1 MLYDNLKCQMYDMR
15 SRISQRFKIHTSS
28 IIRSRSPLMLLIIL
42 FYTFLTLIE
51 TYPLIRDI
59 KNSIPQD
66 LGDPL
71 LNVWTLWWDLESMLH
86 LNIKNY
92 FDANIMYPYDNA
104 LAFSEHL
111 TGEAIIGLPFYI
123 FLKNPVAVYNILYII
138 SFIIAGFGTFLLT
151 YRLTSSQMAGL
162 VSGIIYA
169 FAPHRFG
176 QAGHIQTL
184 YSGLFPICFY
194 YLLKL
199 IEEPGI
205 KHGLL
210 LILFILLQSLMNMY
224 YAVYLAI
231 VLPVVGIPYLIYTR
245 KILSIKILFSL
256 SVVALISFLL
266 LTPFLLPYIEIKEA
280 FGIRR
285 DIGTIASLPDIKN
298 LIGINRANW
307 LYSSHLGKL
316 DINEGSFFIGIT
328 TSLLALIGIFQ
339 RRFKEIYRI
348 ILLLLIVVAFFITAG
363 PNPVIHIKDV
373 SFNYG
378 SLYRFLYNY
387 FPAFDGTRVPM
398 RFYIFIVLG
407 FSIFAG
413 ASILMI
419 NKIKHRTF
427 KIITLTIVISSIL
440 IEYHSRLPVIHY
452 DKFTNPP
459 EILKRLRDIKEGPV
473 IFFPSKE
480 CYTHIFYAS
489 IINKPVYTSF
499 TGYSHFLDN
508 RIKEIEL
515 DPGSRDSLKILS
527 AMGIKYIAI
536 FDSSL
541 AKKLRSAAS
550 INGIQINNI
559 YSEADGNIFEL
570 VYDFKGYFTP
580 HKISDI
586 SLTLYPNHII
596 IQLNAHIKAGE
607 ILVPKRLYFDAVVTL
622 LKEGRI
628 VRTEKVK
635 IKVPEIIDKDPVS
648 EIRLRR
654 DRTEFDEIR
663 IKIRGRKGEV
673 ERIVEKKL
681 IKTS

>member
-1 MLYDNLKCQMYDMR
+1 MYGMR
-15 SRISQRFKIHTSS
+15 SRISQRLNIHTSS
-28 IIRSRSPLMLLIIL
+28 IIRNRSLLMLLIIL
-42 FYTFLTLIE
+42 FYTSLTLIE

-59 KNSIPQD
+59 ENSIPQD

-71 LNVWTLWWDLESMLH
+71 LNVWTLWWDLESILH

-123 FLKNPVAVYNILYII
+123 FFKNPVAVYNILYII
-138 SFIIAGFGTFLLT
+138 SFIIAGFGTYLLT
-151 YRLTSSQMAGL
+151 YRLTGSQMAGL

-169 FAPHRFG
+169 FVPHRFG

-205 KHGLL
+205 KYSLL
-210 LILFILLQSLMNMY
+210 LISFILLQSLMNMY

-231 VLPVVGIPYLIYTR
+231 VLPIVGIPYLIYTR
-245 KILSIKILFSL
+245 KILSIKTLFCL

-285 DIGTIASLPDIKN
+285 DIRTIASLPDIKN
-298 LIGINRANW
+298 LIGINRANR
-307 LYSSHLGKL
+307 LYGSHLSKL

-328 TSLLALIGIFQ
+328 ASLLALIGIFQ
-339 RRFKEIYRI
+339 RRLKEIYRI
-348 ILLLLIVVAFFITAG
+348 ILLLLIIVAFFITAG
-363 PNPVIHIKDV
+363 PNPVIHIKGV

-398 RFYIFIVLG
+398 RFYIFVVLG

-413 ASILMI
+413 TSILMI
-419 NKIKHRTF
+419 NKIKHRAF
-427 KIITLTIVISSIL
+427 KIITFIIIISAIL
-440 IEYHSRLPVIHY
+440 IEYHSRLPIIHY

-459 EILKRLRDIKEGPV
+459 EILKRLRDLKEGPV

-480 CYTHIFYAS
+480 CYAHIFYAS
-489 IINKPVYTSF
+489 IISKPVYTSF
-499 TGYSHFLDN
+499 TGYMHFLNN

-527 AMGIKYIAI
+527 AMGIKYIVI
-536 FDSSL
+536 FDNRL
-541 AKKLRSAAS
+541 AKKLRSAE
-550 INGIQINNI
+550 NTNEIQVNEI
-559 YSEADGNIFEL
+559 YSNADGSIFEL
-570 VYDFKGYFTP
+570 IYDFRGYFTP

-586 SLTLYPNHII
+586 SLTLYPNYII
-596 IQLNAHIKAGE
+596 IQLNAHIKTGE
-607 ILVPKRLYFDAVVTL
+607 ILIPKRLYYDATVTF
-622 LKEGRI
+622 LKGDRI
-628 VRTEKVK
+628 VRADKIK
-635 IKVPEIIDKDPVS
+635 IKVSEIIDKDPVS

-654 DRTEFDEIR
+654 ERTEFDEIR
-663 IKIRGRKGEV
+663 IKIRGGRGEG
-673 ERIVEKKL
+673 EREKIYKNL
-681 IKTS
+681 LKSL